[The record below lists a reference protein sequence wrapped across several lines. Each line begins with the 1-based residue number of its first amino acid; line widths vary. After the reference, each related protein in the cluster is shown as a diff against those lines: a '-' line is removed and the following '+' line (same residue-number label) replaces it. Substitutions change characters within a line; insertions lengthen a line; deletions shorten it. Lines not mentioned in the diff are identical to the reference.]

1 MKTGREQS
9 ADGDQRAQPDR
20 ASGLEWGKSCH
31 RLIEIEALLAR
42 IVERW
47 NSERQSV
54 AAVPSISF
62 VWRKNF
68 APANREQKT
77 KKGGLRPP
85 LNQT

>member
-9 ADGDQRAQPDR
+9 ADSDQRAQPGR

-47 NSERQSV
+47 NSERQLV

-62 VWRKNF
+62 VGGRTSR
-68 APANREQKT
+68 ASREQAT